1 MKKLISIVI
10 AILSL
15 SVNSSIA
22 KTQGNYAQVNILHTQ
37 STSTDFYNKEHSD
50 GDLGIGIEYKY
61 ALNFNNFF
69 IAPAL
74 FYNHN
79 NVELK
84 YSNRD
89 GDPSVHKLYS
99 YGLKSDFGYDINDK
113 ISIFSTFGYSEV
125 RFSLKTTFF
134 SNNPTTIDAFSS
146 TDEALIFGGG
156 IKYSL
161 NDKVDLQASY
171 EYFNYV
177 NEDIPNSL
185 SPEVFKLGFAYNF

>member
-1 MKKLISIVI
+1 MKKVLSIAI
-10 AILSL
+10 TILSL
-15 SVNSSIA
+15 SLNSSFA

-61 ALNFNNFF
+61 ALNFDNFF

-84 YSNRD
+84 YSDRD
-89 GDPSVHKLYS
+89 GDPSVFKLYS

-125 RFSLKTTFF
+125 RSYVKTTFF
-134 SNNPTTIDAFSS
+134 SNPTTTIDAFSS

-171 EYFNYV
+171 EYFNFV
-177 NEDIPNSL
+177 NDDIANFFN
-185 SPEVFKLGFAYNF
+185 PEVFKLGFAYKL

>member
-15 SVNSSIA
+15 SVNSSFA

-37 STSTDFYNKEHSD
+37 STTTDGFNKEHSD

-84 YSNRD
+84 YSDRD
-89 GDPSVHKLYS
+89 GDPSVLKLYS
-99 YGLKSDFGYDINDK
+99 YSLKSDFGYDINDK

-125 RFSLKTTFF
+125 RSSFKSTFF
-134 SNNPTTIDAFSS
+134 TNNPTTINAFSS

-171 EYFNYV
+171 EYFNFV
-177 NEDIPNSL
+177 SDDNSNSL
-185 SPEVFKLGFAYNF
+185 NPEVFKLGFAYKL